1 MKTFDQARESLL
13 TELISDDAEVRA
25 KYLSHFE
32 ANANEFVDA
41 LSHAFMKWRSLDA
54 ELQGNEKR
62 AYISALVHTA
72 ISLHFLSLKLFLS
85 GHAVAAGNL
94 MRQVVE
100 TISLGILCSG
110 KDLGILERVMED
122 KYSTSDAVRDLLRHS
137 QNLGLSGEGVQALRK
152 TQKFYHQY
160 SHPTLLTMSTF
171 SSFSERG
178 GLYVGAA
185 FDDGKIDAYR
195 KEVSARVSLAKVF
208 PNFVDGVIA
217 NVAKW

>member
-13 TELISDDAEVRA
+13 TELVSDDAEVRA

-32 ANANEFVDA
+32 ANSIEFVDA
-41 LSHAFMKWRSLDA
+41 LSHAFIKWRSLDA

-62 AYISALVHTA
+62 AYISALVYIA
-72 ISLHFLSLKLFLS
+72 ISLHFVSFKLFLS
-85 GHAVAAGNL
+85 GHAIAAGNL
-94 MRQVVE
+94 FRQVVE

-110 KDLGILERVMED
+110 KDLGFLERVMEE

-137 QNLGLSGEGVQALRK
+137 QKLGLSREGVQALKK
-152 TQKFYHQY
+152 TQEFYHQY
-160 SHPTLLTMSTF
+160 SHPTTLTMATF
-171 SSFSERG
+171 SSFTERG
-178 GLYVGAA
+178 GLYLGAA